1 MYGTLARRNILTMI
15 LAGGMGERLYPLTR
29 DRAKPAVPFGGRYR
43 IIDFVIN
50 NFINS
55 GFFKIKVM
63 TQFKSNSLIEH
74 ITRTWRLV
82 PEIGQYVDI
91 VPAQMRKG
99 PFWFRGTAD
108 AVFQNLELI
117 FDEQPEFVCV
127 FGGDHIYKMDVNQM
141 LQEHVTNDAD
151 LTIATIPV
159 PLAEAHHFGIVEVD
173 SDWRVT
179 GFVEKPKEGAKTIPG
194 RPDMVLASMGNYIFK
209 ANVMID
215 VLQRNALR
223 DAAHDFGKEII
234 PAMYPRMKVFA
245 YDFGQNYV
253 PGEAEL
259 NRGYWRDVGTIDS
272 YFTSNMELRARV
284 PALDIYNRQWRIR
297 SAQRDYPPARFVRAG
312 EGHASCEIDDSL
324 ICEGSIVSS
333 ATVCESVLGYDCF
346 IHAGAVVK
354 DSVILSGCDI
364 GAGARMTRV
373 LLDKNCKI
381 EPGCVIGEDLEED
394 LKRFPFVTES
404 GIVVVP
410 KGTLVPA
417 KGPCVLAND
426 VAELMANDPELADK
440 LEPGTFVVSMQS
452 RHSYESAGPRFKK
465 FAGDLVDR

>member
-1 MYGTLARRNILTMI
+1 MHASLARRNILTMI

-141 LQEHVTNDAD
+141 LQEHMTNDAD

-159 PLAEAHHFGIVEVD
+159 PVEESHHFGIVEVD

-234 PAMYPRMKVFA
+234 PAMYPRMKVHA

-253 PGEAEL
+253 PGEAEI

-272 YFTSNMELRARV
+272 YFAAS
-284 PALDIYNRQWRIR
+284 LDLVAVTPLFNLYNAQWPMV
-297 SAQRDYPPARFVRAG
+297 SAPLNLPPAKFVFADSKSQRIGIAT
-312 EGHASCEIDDSL
+312 DSL
-324 ICEGSIVSS
+324 VSAGVIISGGTINRSILHPRVRIHSY
-333 ATVCESVLGYDCF
+333 TDVDESILMDGVEIGRHSKIRRTIIDKGVKIPANSTIGYD
-346 IHAGAVVK
+346 
-354 DSVILSGCDI
+354 
-364 GAGARMTRV
+364 
-373 LLDKNCKI
+373 I
-381 EPGCVIGEDLEED
+381 EADRQ
-394 LKRFPFVTES
+394 RFTVTDT

-410 KGTLVPA
+410 KGA
-417 KGPCVLAND
+417 E
-426 VAELMANDPELADK
+426 VAE
-440 LEPGTFVVSMQS
+440 GVV
-452 RHSYESAGPRFKK
+452 
-465 FAGDLVDR
+465 V

>member
-1 MYGTLARRNILTMI
+1 MYNVLARRSVLTMI

-55 GFFKIKVM
+55 GFFKIKIL

-74 ITRTWRLV
+74 VTRTWRLV
-82 PEIGQYVDI
+82 PEVGQYVDV

-117 FDEQPEFVCV
+117 FDEQPEVICV

-141 LQEHVTNDAD
+141 LQEHLTNDAD

-159 PLAEAHHFGIVEVD
+159 PLEEAHHFGIVEVD
-173 SDWRVT
+173 ADWRVT

-223 DAAHDFGKEII
+223 DSAHDFGKEII
-234 PAMYPRMKVFA
+234 PAMYGKQKVFA
-245 YDFGQNYV
+245 YDFAKNEI
-253 PGEAEL
+253 PGESEV

-272 YFTSNMELRARV
+272 YFA
-284 PALDIYNRQWRIR
+284 ACLDLVSVTPMFNLYNPKWPLI
-297 SAQRDYPPARFVRAG
+297 SAPMHLPPAKFVFADSKTQRIGLATDSMVSDG
-312 EGHASCEIDDSL
+312 VIISGGTINRSVLHPRVRIHSYCEVD
-324 ICEGSIVSS
+324 
-333 ATVCESVLGYDCF
+333 ESVLMDGVDIGRHSKIRRTIIDKGVKVPPHTMIGYD
-346 IHAGAVVK
+346 
-354 DSVILSGCDI
+354 LE
-364 GAGARMTRV
+364 
-373 LLDKNCKI
+373 LDRQ
-381 EPGCVIGEDLEED
+381 
-394 LKRFPFVTES
+394 RFTVTDT

-410 KGTLVPA
+410 KGAVIEEKATP
-417 KGPCVLAND
+417 
-426 VAELMANDPELADK
+426 
-440 LEPGTFVVSMQS
+440 
-452 RHSYESAGPRFKK
+452 
-465 FAGDLVDR
+465 

>member
-1 MYGTLARRNILTMI
+1 MHASLARRNILTMI

-141 LQEHVTNDAD
+141 LQEHLTNDAD

-159 PLAEAHHFGIVEVD
+159 PVEEAHHFGIVEVD
-173 SDWRVT
+173 ADWRVT

-234 PAMYPRMKVFA
+234 PAMYPKMKVFA

-253 PGEAEL
+253 PGEAEI
-259 NRGYWRDVGTIDS
+259 NRGYWKDVGTIDS
-272 YFTSNMELRARV
+272 YFAASLDLVAVTPLFNLYNAQWPMVSAPLNLPPAKFVFADSKSQRIGIATDSLVSAGVIISGGTINRSVLHPRVRIHSYTDVDESILMDGVEIGRHSKIKRTIIDKGVKIPANTTIGYDLEADRAR
-284 PALDIYNRQWRIR
+284 
-297 SAQRDYPPARFVRAG
+297 F
-312 EGHASCEIDDSL
+312 
-324 ICEGSIVSS
+324 
-333 ATVCESVLGYDCF
+333 TVTD
-346 IHAGAVVK
+346 
-354 DSVILSGCDI
+354 
-364 GAGARMTRV
+364 
-373 LLDKNCKI
+373 
-381 EPGCVIGEDLEED
+381 
-394 LKRFPFVTES
+394 S

-410 KGTLVPA
+410 KGA
-417 KGPCVLAND
+417 VL
-426 VAELMANDPELADK
+426 E
-440 LEPGTFVVSMQS
+440 
-452 RHSYESAGPRFKK
+452 
-465 FAGDLVDR
+465 

>member
-1 MYGTLARRNILTMI
+1 MHASLARRNILTMI

-141 LQEHVTNDAD
+141 LQEHMTNDAD

-159 PLAEAHHFGIVEVD
+159 PVEEAHHFGIVEVD

-234 PAMYPRMKVFA
+234 PAMYPRMKVHA

-253 PGEAEL
+253 PGEAEI

-272 YFTSNMELRARV
+272 YFAASLDLVAVTPLFNLYNAQWPMVSAPLNLPPAKFVFADSKSQRIGIATDSLVSAGVIISGGTINRSILHPRVRIHSYTDVDESILMDGVEIGRHSKIRRTIIDKGVKIPANSTIGYDIEADRAR
-284 PALDIYNRQWRIR
+284 
-297 SAQRDYPPARFVRAG
+297 F
-312 EGHASCEIDDSL
+312 
-324 ICEGSIVSS
+324 
-333 ATVCESVLGYDCF
+333 TVTD
-346 IHAGAVVK
+346 
-354 DSVILSGCDI
+354 
-364 GAGARMTRV
+364 
-373 LLDKNCKI
+373 
-381 EPGCVIGEDLEED
+381 
-394 LKRFPFVTES
+394 S

-410 KGTLVPA
+410 KGA
-417 KGPCVLAND
+417 E
-426 VAELMANDPELADK
+426 VAEMV
-440 LEPGTFVVSMQS
+440 TV
-452 RHSYESAGPRFKK
+452 
-465 FAGDLVDR
+465 

>member
-1 MYGTLARRNILTMI
+1 MHPSLARRNILTMI

-50 NFINS
+50 NFVNS

-141 LQEHVTNDAD
+141 LQEHLTNDAD

-159 PLAEAHHFGIVEVD
+159 PVEEAHHFGIVEVD

-209 ANVMID
+209 ANAMID

-234 PAMYPRMKVFA
+234 PAMYPRMKVYA
-245 YDFGQNYV
+245 YDFGQNHV
-253 PGEAEL
+253 PGEAEI

-272 YFTSNMELRARV
+272 YFAASLDLVAVTPLFNLYNAHWPMVSAPLNLPPAKFVFADSKSQRIGIATDSLVSAGVIISGGTINRSILHPRVRIHSYTDVDESILMDGVDIGRHSKIRRTIIDKGVKIPPNTTIGYDLEADRAR
-284 PALDIYNRQWRIR
+284 
-297 SAQRDYPPARFVRAG
+297 F
-312 EGHASCEIDDSL
+312 
-324 ICEGSIVSS
+324 
-333 ATVCESVLGYDCF
+333 T
-346 IHAGAVVK
+346 
-354 DSVILSGCDI
+354 
-364 GAGARMTRV
+364 
-373 LLDKNCKI
+373 
-381 EPGCVIGEDLEED
+381 
-394 LKRFPFVTES
+394 VTET

-410 KGTLVPA
+410 KG
-417 KGPCVLAND
+417 
-426 VAELMANDPELADK
+426 AEIAE
-440 LEPGTFVVSMQS
+440 GITV
-452 RHSYESAGPRFKK
+452 
-465 FAGDLVDR
+465 